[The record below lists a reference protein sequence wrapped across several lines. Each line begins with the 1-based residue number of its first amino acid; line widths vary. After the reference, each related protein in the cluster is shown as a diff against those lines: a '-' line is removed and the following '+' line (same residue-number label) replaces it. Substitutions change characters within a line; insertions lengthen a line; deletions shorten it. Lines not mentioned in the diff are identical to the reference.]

1 MKRMLSLLLC
11 RVLTFT
17 ALSFSACSDESNP
30 PIIPSAV
37 DKTADLEPER
47 EVIMTPINIATL
59 ARPTASSQNKPV
71 AYVNDGTL
79 AEYAGSAWDTWNNRG
94 DDGVQGQNCS
104 SKMLIW
110 ANKE

>member
-1 MKRMLSLLLC
+1 MKLS
-11 RVLTFT
+11 
-17 ALSFSACSDESNP
+17 
-30 PIIPSAV
+30 
-37 DKTADLEPER
+37 
-47 EVIMTPINIATL
+47 NIAL
-59 ARPTASSQNKPV
+59 IAKATATAENTPPCC
-71 AYVNDGTL
+71 VNDGTL